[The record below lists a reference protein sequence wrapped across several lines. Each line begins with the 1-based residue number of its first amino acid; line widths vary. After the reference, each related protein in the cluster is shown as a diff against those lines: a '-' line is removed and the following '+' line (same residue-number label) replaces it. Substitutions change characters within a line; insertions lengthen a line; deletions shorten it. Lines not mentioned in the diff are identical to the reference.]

1 MKNSKQKM
9 PYIPIIK
16 WQQYEQHA
24 LRNLEAPVAARTLPC
39 IEARVAA
46 QQSNLSRN
54 LAEHWKLPA
63 IIDFANP
70 EGLLGGTR
78 PAKLKEFL
86 RDAKRAGWPV
96 IPALNPQD
104 PIFFSTKGLIAQAA
118 DHGEAALRLRLESY
132 AVSGSALVDCEKA
145 LIQLATRGAKVRLLV
160 DFNETPEGYSASDL
174 GELASSMQQLY
185 AMPFSEVHFASGAF
199 PSSLMSVKSGAKKFP
214 RRDYDL
220 WTELTT
226 SLKGMPIGYSDYG
239 VLSPSWSEE
248 TLEYRSNSVALKY
261 ASDDHWLVL
270 RTNGRTKEDLI
281 ALSEILVNNHS
292 STFKGEP
299 YSYGDKLIAD
309 RANSAV
315 KEKDK
320 KCGHYNITDAWNH
333 HITFVVKEQS

>member
-1 MKNSKQKM
+1 MTKQKM

-54 LAEHWKLPA
+54 LPEHWKLPA

-70 EGLLGGTR
+70 DGLLSGTR

-86 RDAKRAGWPV
+86 RNARRVGWPV
-96 IPALNPQD
+96 IPALNPED
-104 PIFFSTKGLIAQAA
+104 PVVYATKGLLAQAA
-118 DHGEAALRLRLESY
+118 EQGEVALRLRLETY
-132 AVSGSALVDCEKA
+132 AISSSALVDCQKA
-145 LIQLATRGAKVRLLV
+145 LTQLAMRGARVRMLV
-160 DFNETPEGYSASDL
+160 DFDETPEGYSASDL
-174 GELASSMQQLY
+174 SDLGSSIRQLH
-185 AMPFSEVHFASGAF
+185 AMSFSEMHFASGAF

-214 RRDYDL
+214 RHDFEL
-220 WTELTT
+220 WAKLQAT
-226 SLKGMPIGYSDYG
+226 LKGVPIGFSDYG
-239 VLSPSWSEE
+239 VLSPNWSEE

-261 ASDDHWLVL
+261 ATDDHWLVL

-281 ALSEILVNNHS
+281 ALSEILVNNHGHI
-292 STFKGEP
+292 FKGEP

-315 KEKDK
+315 KLKDK

-333 HITFVVKEQS
+333 HITFVVKEQC